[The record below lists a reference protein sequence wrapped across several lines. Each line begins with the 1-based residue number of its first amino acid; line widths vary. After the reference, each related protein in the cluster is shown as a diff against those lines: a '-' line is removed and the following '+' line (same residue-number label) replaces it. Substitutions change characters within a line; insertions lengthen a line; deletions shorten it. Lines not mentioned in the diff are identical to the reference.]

1 MHELPLPPHSPPHQG
16 FPFTFS
22 KKCDILGNV
31 IYGGVAKR

>member
-1 MHELPLPPHSPPHQG
+1 MSCPFARMLRRHRG

>member
-1 MHELPLPPHSPPHQG
+1 MSCPFARILHLHHG

-22 KKCDILGNV
+22 RKCDILGNV

>member
-1 MHELPLPPHSPPHQG
+1 MSYPFPHILHLHQG

-22 KKCDILGNV
+22 KKCDILGSI